1 MVVKVDGDPL
11 LLDLPHHVRW
21 RLYTQ
26 AVTIITVQTLEINTD
41 PNRLLCSAP
50 RMKFSGT
57 AWSYQWI
64 VIIQAH
70 DVSKLSLLLFT
81 WESQSVSLDLSLLES
96 TVSSSNP
103 LHVPHT

>member
-1 MVVKVDGDPL
+1 MIVEVDGDPL

-26 AVTIITVQTLEINTD
+26 AVTIITVRTLRIYTD
-41 PNRLLCSAP
+41 PNKLLCSAP

-70 DVSKLSLLLFT
+70 DVTWLSLLFT